1 MGYFILF
8 PFSVTAGSLRSG
20 KEGFLMTRRSVLQR
34 FLAVWAAALL
44 LFALGCPSAW
54 AAEGPQNSFGVS
66 VKFWDEKND
75 TDAASNNGI
84 DSARGA
90 TMTRQANGTFTL
102 RLPIQSMTM
111 LGMDCHL
118 AGLTIGDIWY
128 EGTMSGSFESG
139 SAVLTI
145 QNLPYSI
152 LTGED
157 VSQAIAVTCS
167 LETDLSLLG
176 ELDVSA
182 RMSVWAS

>member
-1 MGYFILF
+1 MMDKSYCIFDMDGTLVDSMPWWQGLGAEYL
-8 PFSVTAGSLRSG
+8 
-20 KEGFLMTRRSVLQR
+20 ERRGIGGDHR
-34 FLAVWAAALL
+34 D
-44 LFALGCPSAW
+44 
-54 AAEGPQNSFGVS
+54 AE
-66 VKFWDEKND
+66 E
-75 TDAASNNGI
+75 
-84 DSARGA
+84 
-90 TMTRQANGTFTL
+90 
-102 RLPIQSMTM
+102 IQSMTM